1 MLSSAGCLSGEVA
14 TSAGPVGGPC
24 TTPRRC
30 SVTAGASTAAASCA
44 VSLSELGLGV
54 GASIHLLQ
62 EEAASVNKADTSSV
76 WFCLSGLLDSACA
89 QPPTRTASQTLSLR
103 PHGTSPP
110 LGSHARYRLSRLS
123 PLLHPERPGVC
134 GLVPS
139 TIPGASPGLGSD
151 PRMNGSLPVR
161 SGFLVLAELLLFE
174 TYWRVSQHVSC

>member
-1 MLSSAGCLSGEVA
+1 MRPASHKDGE
-14 TSAGPVGGPC
+14 P
-24 TTPRRC
+24 
-30 SVTAGASTAAASCA
+30 
-44 VSLSELGLGV
+44 
-54 GASIHLLQ
+54 
-62 EEAASVNKADTSSV
+62 
-76 WFCLSGLLDSACA
+76 
-89 QPPTRTASQTLSLR
+89 LSLR

>member
-89 QPPTRTASQTLSLR
+89 QPPTRTASHSACVPTALPLHSAPMHVIGCHVCLPCCTQSARVSVVWCPAQSL
-103 PHGTSPP
+103 
-110 LGSHARYRLSRLS
+110 A
-123 PLLHPERPGVC
+123 HPR
-134 GLVPS
+134 GLAP
-139 TIPGASPGLGSD
+139 IPG
-151 PRMNGSLPVR
+151 
-161 SGFLVLAELLLFE
+161 
-174 TYWRVSQHVSC
+174 